1 MSASETNKSRW
12 FSAKGWGFLLVVVLL
27 YGLVGYSDIELARKT
42 AATFSNILVNI
53 IPVLGLVF
61 LLIFL
66 SHLVLS
72 PKRVRTFVGAESGLK
87 GWVLAIFTGILSTG
101 PVYAWYA
108 LLADLGKQGMK
119 RSLIAV
125 FLYNRAVKLPLIP
138 LLIHYFS
145 FTYTAVLS
153 FYLIVFSVITGLLME
168 RLERKGVLAAD
179 SIVQAADQ
187 EER

>member
-1 MSASETNKSRW
+1 MSAGETKKSSW
-12 FSAKGWGFLLVVVLL
+12 FSGKGWGFLLVVILF
-27 YGLVGYSDIELARKT
+27 YGLVGYNDIDLARKT
-42 AATFSNILVNI
+42 ATTFSNILVKVL
-53 IPVLGLVF
+53 PVLGLVF
-61 LLIFL
+61 LLIFV
-66 SHLVLS
+66 SRLVLS
-72 PKRVRTFVGAESGLK
+72 PKKVRTFVGAESGLK

-108 LLADLGKQGMK
+108 LLADLGGQGMK

-145 FTYTAVLS
+145 FAYTVVLS

-168 RLERKGVLAAD
+168 RLERKGALAAD
-179 SIVQAADQ
+179 SIGQAMNQ
-187 EER
+187 GER

>member
-1 MSASETNKSRW
+1 MSVSEIKQSTW
-12 FSAKGWGFLLVVVLL
+12 FSGKSWGFLLVVILL
-27 YGLVGYSDIELARKT
+27 YGVVGYYDMGLARET
-42 AATFSNILVNI
+42 ATTFSNILVNI
-53 IPVLGLVF
+53 LPVLGLVF
-61 LLIFL
+61 SLIFI

-72 PKRVRTFVGAESGLK
+72 PKRIRSYVGTESGIE

-108 LLADLGKQGMK
+108 LLADLGRQGMK

-145 FTYTAVLS
+145 FAYTVVLS
-153 FYLIVFSVITGLLME
+153 LYLIVFSVLTGLLME
-168 RLERKGVLAAD
+168 RLEQKGVLAAD
-179 SIVQAADQ
+179 SIGPAVDKGEA
-187 EER
+187 